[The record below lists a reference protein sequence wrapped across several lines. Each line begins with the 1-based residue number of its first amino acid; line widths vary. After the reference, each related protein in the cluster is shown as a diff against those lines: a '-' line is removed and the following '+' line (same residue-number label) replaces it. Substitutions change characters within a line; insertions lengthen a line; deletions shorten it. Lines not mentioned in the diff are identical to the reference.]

1 MQEKW
6 DNNSVQWNFEKT
18 DVFKENLR
26 CKERVERGKGEWE
39 AYLLLGSISLSINK
53 VKLTPKFQLRAY

>member
-1 MQEKW
+1 MK
-6 DNNSVQWNFEKT
+6 FEKT
-18 DVFKENLR
+18 DIFKENLR

-53 VKLTPKFQLRAY
+53 VKLTPKI